1 MALGSRLLVLAFF
14 LSAAAGTVLGLIALL
29 AGKLKKNEPMPFAP
43 AILAGTLT
51 SCFYG
56 EPMIEWSPSNGM
68 VVKNLT
74 ETFLG
79 KTTKVLFFF

>member
-56 EPMIEWSPSNGM
+56 EPMIEWY
-68 VVKNLT
+68 LQT
-74 ETFLG
+74 AWW
-79 KTTKVLFFF
+79 